1 MPPVATA
8 NRGQAAIDL
17 KDEIDHAW
25 RPAAISD
32 RKLLQ
37 LHQQLVKV
45 QALGGAFAD
54 VTFSPEATDRLRQV
68 TEGRGEA

>member
-1 MPPVATA
+1 MPSIASA
-8 NRGQAAIDL
+8 NRDQVAIDL
-17 KDEIDHAW
+17 TEEDARDW

-37 LHQQLVKV
+37 LHQRLVKV

-54 VTFSPEATDRLRQV
+54 VSFSPEATDRLRHL
-68 TEGRGEA
+68 T